1 MSVEERSIEEAPPR
15 TRRCRVCSM
24 DINAASA
31 RCPYCGTTQFR
42 YRRIVGW
49 RSLLLCL
56 VLVAAAVLITRAVVD
71 SENGSLR
78 YFFYSNDSL
87 SALYPVGY
95 QTELLTSQHGTAV
108 AGFMNPGQASDAEAI
123 KAILHE
129 GGTPHSR
136 MDALN
141 ATLARTTGVA
151 RSTAG
156 PTQIILPGGQT
167 AWTVLYTLDHAFY
180 EVVAFGSCGNSIGVT
195 VTISSTSYSQLS
207 DLATV
212 LPQNAQPKCDGPA
225 FSNRDR
231 ADPDV
236 PLASR

>member
-1 MSVEERSIEEAPPR
+1 MSAKELTEEAPPR

-24 DINAASA
+24 EINAASA
-31 RCPYCGTTQFR
+31 RCPYCGTSQFR

-49 RSLLLCL
+49 RFLLACL
-56 VLVAAAVLITRAVVD
+56 VTLAAAVLITRAVVD
-71 SENGSLR
+71 SENDSPR
-78 YFFYSNDSL
+78 YFFYATDSL

-95 QTELLTSQHGTAV
+95 ETEPLTSQHGTAV
-108 AGFMNPGQASDAEAI
+108 AGFVNPGQAGDSETV
-123 KAILHE
+123 KAILGE
-129 GGTPHSR
+129 GGTPQSR
-136 MDALN
+136 MVALDAS
-141 ATLARTTGVA
+141 LAKTPGVA

-167 AWTVLYTLDHAFY
+167 AWTVLYTLDHAYY
-180 EVVAFGSCGNSIGVT
+180 EAVSFDSCGTSVGVT
-195 VTISSTSYSQLS
+195 VTISSTSYV
-207 DLATV
+207 DLAELARV
-212 LPQNAQPKCDGPA
+212 LPQNAQPKCDGAA